1 MNWWAKKISLMP
13 GVFEAHASPKF
24 SRVKIVP
31 YTRMF

>member
-13 GVFEAHASPKF
+13 GASPKF

-31 YTRMF
+31 DTRMF